1 MSVGLMFIPDCCKDQ
16 KMGHEAVNNYSHALT
31 FVPECYKKQIICKE
45 AVNDSRSAIQLV
57 L

>member
-1 MSVGLMFIPDCCKDQ
+1 MSAGLMFIPDCCKDQ
-16 KMGHEAVNNYSHALT
+16 KMGDEAVNNYFHALK
-31 FVPECYKKQIICKE
+31 FVPGCYKKQIICKE